1 MIKMN
6 FFGRTKK
13 GIGEAIYL
21 KEKLNMLQNVAKCVP
36 FNNTFKNYKIIKL
49 NQYYYF
55 IIKT

>member
-1 MIKMN
+1 MN